1 MSNIALYYA
10 RVVLAVVVLMVSAA
24 YGTLASIVCTLIG
37 KQHLAQ
43 YTTARFYYYAM
54 KWVMGIDVKVIGE
67 EKLQNKPFIAVSNH
81 QSTLDI
87 LMLGRMF
94 PPGCTITAKTSLKW
108 VPFLGWFMALS
119 GTYFLNRSNRKQSV
133 DTLNDGLRNIK
144 EKKRAL
150 WIFPEGTRSYSTDL
164 KLLPFKKGA
173 FHLAQQG
180 KIPIVPIV
188 VSNTSTLMNS
198 KNKVFNRGVIT
209 VKVMDPISTEELTP
223 EGVSKFSEE
232 LHDKMFAELKT
243 IGYSKAINDTNIPA
257 EAIAFEKA
265 HETESVAASDEKTT
279 ASAASGSS
287 LHQE

>member
-1 MSNIALYYA
+1 MSNTALYYA
-10 RVVLAVVVLMVSAA
+10 RVVLAIVVLMVSAA
-24 YGTLASIVCTLIG
+24 YGTIASLVCTLIG

-54 KWVMGIDVKVIGE
+54 KWIMGIDVKVIGE
-67 EKLQNKPFIAVSNH
+67 EKLENKPFIAVSNH

-133 DTLNDGLRNIK
+133 DTLNDGLRTIK

-180 KIPIVPIV
+180 KIPIVPII

-223 EGVSKFSEE
+223 EGVAQFSED
-232 LHDKMFAELKT
+232 LHDKMFAELKN
-243 IGYSKAINDTNIPA
+243 IGYSEAINETNIPA
-257 EAIAFEKA
+257 EAIAFQKA
-265 HETESVAASDEKTT
+265 HEAESIVSDGKTS
-279 ASAASGSS
+279 SATSGSS
-287 LHQE
+287 VHQE